1 MIDGIAE
8 TAGRLIEILKGQ
20 SSSAV
25 DLGVAKTATG
35 LAKRRSAGKVRAV
48 KQTAGIA
55 PGKQPAR
62 RRRSSRQIRPTA
74 STFDPPSADKDAFRS
89 GGGAPTAK
97 MVSYAK
103 RLAGNKN
110 VPLPPRL
117 EQEFEICRRFL
128 DQYSR

>member
-1 MIDGIAE
+1 
-8 TAGRLIEILKGQ
+8 LKGQ

-89 GGGAPTAK
+89 GDGAPTAK

-128 DQYSR
+128 NQYSR